1 MAGYRGN
8 CCKTPKITSKMP
20 YWASVMTTE
29 PRNTLAFVPQLE
41 LFGHHRANAI
51 VAADQQAACQYCQ
64 SQSKMRRHSII
75 QVAVTRGMSEWIAL
89 FVTVYQWPGAL
100 PSLYT
105 ATSVGPQDLSWVPH
119 TTL

>member
-1 MAGYRGN
+1 MFYEKIQLAGFSIQECIISGLYL
-8 CCKTPKITSKMP
+8 
-20 YWASVMTTE
+20 WETTT
-29 PRNTLAFVPQLE
+29 TLKP
-41 LFGHHRANAI
+41 I
-51 VAADQQAACQYCQ
+51 
-64 SQSKMRRHSII
+64 
-75 QVAVTRGMSEWIAL
+75 AVTRGMSEWIVL